1 MILEEVGKRENI
13 TVSDE
18 EVEKKVQELA
28 GIYKKPVEEY
38 KKGLRS
44 EDFEGIKDS
53 ILTEKIFDF
62 LIENAKITE
71 KENTGK
77 DDEKME

>member
-1 MILEEVGKRENI
+1 MR
-13 TVSDE
+13 
-18 EVEKKVQELA
+18 
-28 GIYKKPVEEY
+28 P
-38 KKGLRS
+38 
-44 EDFEGIKDS
+44 EDFEGIRDS